1 MRVLSLRTL
10 NRTLLERQFLLE
22 RTPLPVI
29 DVVRHL
35 VAMQA
40 QEPNW
45 PYVGLWTRV
54 KGFAHGELTGLF
66 QDRGVVR
73 GTMVRR
79 TQHLA
84 AAEDFG
90 WLRPSVQPV
99 VRAAVNQSY
108 FAPHLEG
115 LDLDELASAGR
126 ELIRSGGLTRS
137 ELGRLLEERF
147 PGRPGARLA
156 LVVESL
162 ESVVYPP
169 PNGVWGAWGNRTSTP
184 LALADEWTGVPMAA
198 RADLRT
204 LVLRYLA
211 SFGPAGVMDVQAWS
225 GLTRLR
231 EVVESLPLRTFR
243 TVDGK
248 VLYDVPD
255 APIADSGAPA
265 PVRFL
270 PAFDNAAL
278 GHKDRTRLISD
289 ADRRR
294 IAPVA
299 ALGVPLFLV
308 DGFVRGSWS
317 FKDGALR
324 ITPFRP
330 LTGAEEDAVLE
341 EARPLFGF
349 VAGPEA
355 RAGAG
360 AGAPED
366 IAFA

>member
-10 NRTLLERQFLLE
+10 NRTLLARQFLLE
-22 RTPLPVI
+22 RTSLPAI
-29 DVVRHL
+29 DIVRHL

-45 PYVGLWTRV
+45 PYVGLWTRAE
-54 KGFAHGELTGLF
+54 GFAHKELTDLYE
-66 QDRGVVR
+66 DRAVVR

-84 AAEDFG
+84 AAEDFA
-90 WLRPSVQPV
+90 WLRPTVQPV
-99 VRAAVNQSY
+99 VRGALAHGY
-108 FAPHLEG
+108 FAPHVEG
-115 LDLDELASAGR
+115 LDTEELAAAGR
-126 ELIRSGGLTRS
+126 ELIRGGDLTRAA
-137 ELGRLLEERF
+137 LGRRLGERF
-147 PGRPGARLA
+147 AGRHSARLA
-156 LVVESL
+156 SVVELL
-162 ESVVYPP
+162 EPVVYPP
-169 PNGVWGAWGNRTSTP
+169 PNGVWGAWGNRTTTP
-184 LALADEWTGVPMAA
+184 LALAHDWTGVPTAP
-198 RADLRT
+198 RPDPRT
-204 LVLRYLA
+204 MVTRYLA
-211 SFGPAGVMDVQAWS
+211 AFGPAGILDVQAWS

-231 EVVESLPLRTFR
+231 EVVESLPLRMFR

-248 VLYDVPD
+248 ELYDLPD
-255 APIADSGAPA
+255 APVADAETPA

-299 ALGVPLFLV
+299 ALGVPLLLV

-330 LTGAEEDAVLE
+330 LGRAEEDAVLG
-341 EARPLFGF
+341 EARSLFGF
-349 VAGPEA
+349 VAGTGT
-355 RAGAG
+355 R
-360 AGAPED
+360 ED
-366 IAFA
+366 IAVEA